1 MEKMRKLK
9 KVVLSIIIIAIAN
22 FVLIRNM
29 AFADMM
35 AISDTDIILEWL
47 LELGVIIVA
56 LVGFSIV
63 SAAIALVIIYFVNKK
78 NKENK
83 VEGVTTENV
92 NKDK

>member
-9 KVVLSIIIIAIAN
+9 KVVLSSIIIAIAN

>member
-35 AISDTDIILEWL
+35 AISDTDIILDWL
-47 LELGVIIVA
+47 SELVLIIVA

-92 NKDK
+92 RNEK

>member
-35 AISDTDIILEWL
+35 AISPTESILESFL
-47 LELGVIIVA
+47 VIGLIIGV
-56 LVGFSIV
+56 LVGFCIV
-63 SAAIALVIIYFVNKK
+63 VAAIVLVIIYFVNKK
-78 NKENK
+78 
-83 VEGVTTENV
+83 
-92 NKDK
+92 DK

>member
-9 KVVLSIIIIAIAN
+9 KVVISIIIIAIAN

-35 AISDTDIILEWL
+35 AISDMDIIQDWL
-47 LELGVIIVA
+47 SELVLIIVA

-63 SAAIALVIIYFVNKK
+63 PAAIALVIIYFVNKK

>member
-35 AISDTDIILEWL
+35 AISDTDIILDWL
-47 LELGVIIVA
+47 SELVLIIVA

>member
-35 AISDTDIILEWL
+35 AISDTDIMMDWL
-47 LELGVIIVA
+47 LTLGIINGA

-63 SAAIALVIIYFVNKK
+63 VAAIALVIIYFVNKK
-78 NKENK
+78 DKENK

>member
-9 KVVLSIIIIAIAN
+9 KVVISIIIIAIAN

-29 AFADMM
+29 AFADTM
-35 AISDTDIILEWL
+35 AISDIDIILDWL
-47 LELGVIIVA
+47 SELMLIIVA

-63 SAAIALVIIYFVNKK
+63 PAAIALVIIYFVNKK